1 MPKDYQRKSATRNSP
16 AGAEQT
22 QSSRPAFFSGL
33 IIGALCMHFV
43 PMLFEDGELNIK
55 ALPSAER
62 ISSSPDIIFTFQDIL
77 RGSKIVIPKDELVID
92 NTVVPEK
99 NTTYLLQVGSFKNK
113 ADAEG
118 LRVQLLLL
126 NLTASIK
133 PYEAASGDRWH
144 RVLVGPFA
152 NNSKMAS
159 AQAKLA
165 ENRIN
170 SLLIKNKI

>member
-1 MPKDYQRKSATRNSP
+1 MPKDYQRKSATRNSQ
-16 AGAEQT
+16 GKTEQS

-43 PMLFEDGELNIK
+43 PMLFESGDLNIK
-55 ALPSAER
+55 ALPSAESK
-62 ISSSPDIIFTFQDIL
+62 SSTPDISFTFQDIL
-77 RGSKIVIPKDELVID
+77 RGSKIVIPEDELVTD
-92 NTVVPEK
+92 NTGAPDK
-99 NTTYLLQVGSFKNK
+99 NTTYLLQVGSFKNQ

-133 PYEAASGDRWH
+133 PYKAASGDRWH

-170 SLLIKNKI
+170 SLLIKSKI